1 MTVKERRVRLH
12 CVPAAE
18 MRGKPAAG
26 RSLQRGGG
34 SLRLRSGSQRLQA
47 RLVAL
52 QHTSFLLKPAVLRL
66 QQALL
71 RTLRPCSFRFPGL
84 QFLHALLQAVD
95 AALPR
100 GAFTRKR
107 RALPLLH
114 GLLSLLNRLLAPARA
129 GLSLL
134 LPRRPRAHRGR
145 RARSRRR
152 GDVGSLLSRC
162 RRTLR

>member
-1 MTVKERRVRLH
+1 MTVKERSVRLH
-12 CVPAAE
+12 CVATAE
-18 MRGKPAAG
+18 MRGKPAAS
-26 RSLQRGGG
+26 RSLHRGGG
-34 SLRLRSGSQRLQA
+34 SFRLRQGSQRLQA

-52 QHTSFLLKPAVLRL
+52 QHTSFLLKPVVLRL

-71 RTLRPCSFRFPGL
+71 RTLRPRSFRLPGL

-100 GAFTRKR
+100 GALTRKR

-114 GLLSLLNRLLAPARA
+114 GLLSLLDRLLAPARA
-129 GLSLL
+129 GFGLL

-145 RARSRRR
+145 CARPRRR
-152 GDVGSLLSRC
+152 GDVGSLLARY